1 MVVFKWNEKK
11 RKIPKTSF
19 REPESV
25 RTDGYKLYKW
35 DTKISDPQMLFFSL
49 VSTGGKVG
57 ICTFQR
63 ELAEAS

>member
-1 MVVFKWNEKK
+1 MR
-11 RKIPKTSF
+11 RKGKYPALVLG
-19 REPESV
+19 EPEPV

-49 VSTGGKVG
+49 GSTGGKVD
-57 ICTFQR
+57 ICTFHR